1 MRPVRTAAAAFMVA
15 AAAMT
20 TAGCA
25 AVQGDDSSLVGV
37 AMPTTTLLRWG
48 DDGEDVQEQLENL
61 GYDVDLRYA
70 ENDVAT
76 QVQQLGE
83 MIDAGADLLIVGAI
97 DGTALKDQLARAAA
111 ADIPVVSYD
120 RLIRDTPDIAYYAT
134 FDNLA
139 VGVMQGH
146 SLARAVGLED
156 AEGNKIEGAG
166 PFTLELFAGSPD
178 DNNATVFYE
187 GAMSVLDPYIS
198 AGDLVITSGEKDFA
212 TIATEAWDAA
222 KSGERMAALL
232 TEHYAGGERPDAVLA
247 PNDGIAISVIE
258 AIRSHGAPAGA
269 VVTGQ
274 DAELASV
281 KSIVAGEQ
289 TSTVYKN
296 TQLLAEVAVSMGHAL
311 LSGREPETN
320 DLTSYDNGVKVVPTM
335 LLAPQLVTQDNLERV
350 LVESGAFT
358 AEEIR

>member
-1 MRPVRTAAAAFMVA
+1 MRSARTAAAAFMVA
-15 AAAMT
+15 AVAMT
-20 TAGCA
+20 AAGCA
-25 AVQGDDSSLVGV
+25 AGQGDDSSLVGV
-37 AMPTTTLLRWG
+37 AMPTTTLLRWV

-61 GYDVDLRYA
+61 GYEVDLRYA
-70 ENDVAT
+70 ENEVAT
-76 QVQQLGE
+76 QVQQVGD
-83 MIDAGADLLIVGAI
+83 MIDAGVDLLIIGAI
-97 DGTALKDQLARAAA
+97 DGTALKDQLARAAS

-134 FDNLA
+134 FDNLS

-146 SLARAVGLED
+146 SLARGLGLED
-156 AEGNKIEGAG
+156 ADGNKIEGAG
-166 PFTLELFAGSPD
+166 PFSVELFAGSPD

-187 GAMSVLDPYIS
+187 GAMSVLDPYIA
-198 AGDLVITSGEKDFA
+198 AGDLVVTSGEKDFA
-212 TIATEAWDAA
+212 TIATEGWDSA
-222 KSGERMAALL
+222 KSNERMTKLL
-232 TEHYAGGERPDAVLA
+232 STHYSGGERPDGVLA
-247 PNDGIAISVIE
+247 PNDGVAISVLE
-258 AIRSHGAPAGA
+258 AIKSHGAPAGV

-289 TSTVYKN
+289 TSTIYKN

-311 LSGREPETN
+311 LTGREPETN
-320 DLTSYDNGVKVVPTM
+320 DMTSYDNGVKVVPTM
-335 LLAPQLVTQDNLERV
+335 LLTPQLVTQDNLERV

>member
-1 MRPVRTAAAAFMVA
+1 MRSARTVVAALVA
-15 AAAMT
+15 AAVAVT
-20 TAGCA
+20 VSGCA
-25 AVQGDDSSLVGV
+25 PGQDDGTSLVGV
-37 AMPTTTLLRWG
+37 AMPTTTLLRWV

-61 GYDVDLRYA
+61 GYEVDLRYA
-70 ENDVAT
+70 DNDVDT

-83 MIDAGADLLIVGAI
+83 MIDAGVDLLIVGSI

-134 FDNLA
+134 FDNRA
-139 VGVMQGH
+139 VGVLQGK
-146 SLARAVGLED
+146 SFVRGLGLED
-156 AEGNKIEGAG
+156 ADGNKIKGAG
-166 PFTLELFAGSPD
+166 PFSVELFAGSSD

-187 GAMSVLDPYIS
+187 GAMSVLEPYIAS
-198 AGDLVITSGEKDFA
+198 GDLVVESGEKDFA
-212 TIATEAWDAA
+212 TIAVESWDPA
-222 KSGERMAALL
+222 KGNERMTSLLAA
-232 TEHYAGGERPDAVLA
+232 HYPGGTGPDGVLA
-247 PNDGIAISVIE
+247 PNDGIAIAVLE
-258 AIRSHGAPAGA
+258 ALKTHGAPAGT

-281 KSIVAGEQ
+281 KSILAGEQ
-289 TSTVYKN
+289 TSTIYKN
-296 TQLLAEVAVSMGHAL
+296 TQLLAEVAATMGHAL

-320 DLTSYDNGVKVVPTM
+320 DLTSYDNGVKTVPTM
-335 LLAPQLVTQDNLERV
+335 LLTPQLVTQDNLQRV